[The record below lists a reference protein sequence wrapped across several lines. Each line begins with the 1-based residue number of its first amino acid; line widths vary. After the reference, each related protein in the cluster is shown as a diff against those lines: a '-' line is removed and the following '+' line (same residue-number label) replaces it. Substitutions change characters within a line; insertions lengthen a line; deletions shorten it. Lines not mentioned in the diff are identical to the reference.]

1 MSYHAVRSVQALRG
15 FSGLGVLMRQN
26 PLPVGRYWIDV
37 FGDNRDKMF
46 AWANANSAAIKTED
60 TESFDAT
67 SDFPARDF
75 YIFSVLAP
83 VPWDGVTF
91 GYPTVADS
99 SVKSSDDTVQ
109 KPAVESTSEILQGA
123 ADTVT
128 KIAFWSAIVIGGVLV
143 LKTVDALGLLR
154 PAR

>member
-1 MSYHAVRSVQALRG
+1 MYYRPLQISMQGALG
-15 FSGLGVLMRQN
+15 ALMRQN
-26 PLPVGRYWIDV
+26 PLPPGRYWIDT
-37 FGDNRDKMF
+37 FGDNRDKMVT
-46 AWANANSAAIKTED
+46 WVNTQGAAVQVAD

-75 YIFSVLAP
+75 YIFQVKNP
-83 VPWDGVTF
+83 VPWDAVTF

-99 SVKSSDDTVQ
+99 TVQSSDDTVQ
-109 KPAVESTSEILQGA
+109 KPQVESSGEILQNA

-128 KIAFWSAIVIGGVLV
+128 KIAFWSAVVIGGVLV

-154 PAR
+154 SKAA